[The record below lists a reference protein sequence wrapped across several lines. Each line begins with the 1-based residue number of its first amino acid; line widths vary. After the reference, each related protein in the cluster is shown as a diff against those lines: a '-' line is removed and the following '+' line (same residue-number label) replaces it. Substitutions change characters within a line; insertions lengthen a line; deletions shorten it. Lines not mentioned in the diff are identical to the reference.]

1 MPTTA
6 LSDIVVVSLLLDLG
20 ANVAAKDKC
29 GATPL
34 MQAAHRGH
42 AQVLQLLLDS
52 KQVRIQRPP
61 QHSGQCHTSLRWK
74 VQAGGVCLRKAPLK
88 TALRQQ
94 AAATTF
100 VNTACH

>member
-1 MPTTA
+1 M
-6 LSDIVVVSLLLDLG
+6 DLG

-52 KQVRIQRPP
+52 KQVSILHPLLQRPL
-61 QHSGQCHTSLRWK
+61 C
-74 VQAGGVCLRKAPLK
+74 
-88 TALRQQ
+88 
-94 AAATTF
+94 
-100 VNTACH
+100 